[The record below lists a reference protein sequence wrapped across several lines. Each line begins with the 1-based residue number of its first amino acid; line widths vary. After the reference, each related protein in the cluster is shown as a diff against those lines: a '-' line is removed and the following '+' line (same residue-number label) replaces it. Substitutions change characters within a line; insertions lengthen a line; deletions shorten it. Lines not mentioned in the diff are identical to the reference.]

1 MIVGVEE
8 TPQLQPAECS
18 FLGYG
23 KGPAKRFLRV
33 LNPDSNTDTLLI
45 SDICFHEWAKV
56 MGYVPLDVRDRLLQ
70 ELKDEANGLGPSISS
85 TVLELASI
93 RGELAGIKNLEAR
106 VVRLTELLGA
116 INGIVEPA
124 EVAPEPAV
132 SVSEPA
138 EPTNVRTTEP
148 AKPAPKPATKP

>member
-1 MIVGVEE
+1 LIVGVEE

-23 KGPAKRFLRV
+23 KGPAKKFLRV

-106 VVRLTELLGA
+106 VVRLTELLEA
-116 INGIVEPA
+116 INGVTGT
-124 EVAPEPAV
+124 PEATP
-132 SVSEPA
+132 
-138 EPTNVRTTEP
+138 EP